1 MSLEVVV
8 VGAGVMGAAVA
19 ANLAEAGCKVTV
31 LDSRQCA
38 SGTSSAT
45 FSWTNAGG
53 KQPRSYFELN
63 VEGMRAHRRLA
74 RSVAFCDWYH
84 ERGNLEWSA
93 DPAAQQDLQRKVTRL
108 QEWGYQVQWLGPRD
122 VRQLEPDID
131 EGMIGDQVAYY
142 PEEGWIDPP
151 RLVGALLA
159 SARASGAVVRPHCA
173 AAGMSMA
180 GTRIASVTT
189 SDRETVR
196 ADAVVNCAGPA
207 AGAIA
212 SLAGVELP
220 MRNTRGLLAYTAPAA
235 VTAGRV
241 IHAPRINLRPD
252 GGGRLLLHNDH
263 ADAAVSEGEG
273 DGSAESD
280 AVAAMLHLAA
290 HIYPGIRGTGI
301 EATRTGLRPIPADGL
316 PVLGR
321 SATVENLYFAVT
333 HSGATLCLRV
343 AELVGAEVRGDVVDQ
358 LAPFRHS
365 RLDQR
370 GLASTPSHG
379 AAP

>member
-31 LDSRQCA
+31 LDSRQCG

-45 FSWTNAGG
+45 FSWINAGG
-53 KQPRSYFELN
+53 KEPRSYFELN

-74 RSVAFCDWYH
+74 RSVASCDWYH

-93 DPAAQQDLQRKVTRL
+93 DPAAQQDLQRKGTRL
-108 QEWGYQVQWLGPRD
+108 LEWGYQVRWLGPRD
-122 VRQLEPDID
+122 VRQLEPDMDERMID
-131 EGMIGDQVAYY
+131 DQVAYY
-142 PEEGWIDPP
+142 PEEGWVDPA

-173 AAGMSMA
+173 LVGMSMA

-189 SDRETVR
+189 YDRDTVR

-207 AGAIA
+207 ADTV
-212 SLAGVELP
+212 AGLVGVQLP
-220 MRNTRGLLAYTAPAA
+220 MRNTRGLLACTTPAA
-235 VTAGRV
+235 VTVGRV
-241 IHAPRINLRPD
+241 IHAPRIDLRPD
-252 GGGRLLLHNDH
+252 GGGRLLLHNDYG
-263 ADAAVSEGEG
+263 DAAVAEA
-273 DGSAESD
+273 DGRAESD
-280 AVAAMLHLAA
+280 VVAAMLHLAA
-290 HIYPGIRGTGI
+290 HVYPGIRGSRI
-301 EATRTGLRPIPADGL
+301 EATRIGLRPIPADGL

-321 SATVENLYFAVT
+321 SSTVDNFYFAVT

-343 AELVGAEVRGDVVDQ
+343 AELVGAEVRGGVVDQ

-365 RLDQR
+365 RLGQR
-370 GLASTPSHG
+370 ERTSMPIDS
-379 AAP
+379 